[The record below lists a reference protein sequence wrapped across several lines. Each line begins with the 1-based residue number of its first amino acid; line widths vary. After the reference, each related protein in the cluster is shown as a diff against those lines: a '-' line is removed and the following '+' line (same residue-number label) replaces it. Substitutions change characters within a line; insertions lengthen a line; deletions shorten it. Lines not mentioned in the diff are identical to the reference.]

1 MPSHKKKCPTTLA
14 AVSLCLSL
22 VLGACGSV
30 SSAVPTAL
38 PPPVATPTVE
48 PQPGAQLFTTLG
60 CHGCHRSTR
69 VSTGPDLRGRFGQQQ
84 RLADGTT
91 VVTDEAY
98 LRAAILD
105 PTAQIV
111 AGYLPGMPA
120 YGDRISAAQLTA
132 LVQYLKAQ

>member
-1 MPSHKKKCPTTLA
+1 MPAHKKTYLTTCA

-22 VLGACGSV
+22 MLGACSGIP
-30 SSAVPTAL
+30 SATPSAL
-38 PPPVATPTVE
+38 PVPTPTVA

-69 VSTGPDLRGRFGQQQ
+69 VSTGPDLRGRFGRQQ
-84 RLADGTT
+84 RLTDGTT

-98 LRAAILD
+98 LRTAILD

-120 YGDRISAAQLTA
+120 YGNQISAAQLTE
-132 LVQYLKAQ
+132 LVLYLKAQ

>member
-1 MPSHKKKCPTTLA
+1 MPAYKKTCPTTLA

-22 VLGACGSV
+22 ALGACGGA
-30 SSAVPTAL
+30 SS
-38 PPPVATPTVE
+38 ATPTTTSPVSTATVV

-60 CHGCHRSTR
+60 CHGCHRPAGTG
-69 VSTGPDLRGRFGQQQ
+69 TGPDLRGRFGQQQ

-120 YGDRISAAQLTA
+120 YGNQISAAQLTE

>member
-1 MPSHKKKCPTTLA
+1 MPCHKKICPTTFA

-22 VLGACGSV
+22 VLGACGGAP
-30 SSAVPTAL
+30 SAAPTAL
-38 PPPVATPTVE
+38 PLPVSTPTVV
-48 PQPGAQLFTTLG
+48 PQPGAQLFTALG
-60 CHGCHRSTR
+60 CHGCHRPAGTG
-69 VSTGPDLRGRFGQQQ
+69 TGPDLRGRFGRQQ
-84 RLADGTT
+84 RLADGTS

-120 YGDRISAAQLTA
+120 YGNQISAAQLTE

>member
-1 MPSHKKKCPTTLA
+1 MPAHKKTYLTTCA

-22 VLGACGSV
+22 MLGACGSV
-30 SSAVPTAL
+30 PSAAPTAL
-38 PPPVATPTVE
+38 PSPVAVV

-60 CHGCHRSTR
+60 CHGCHRPTG
-69 VSTGPDLRGRFGQQQ
+69 VGTGPNLRGRFGQQQ

-120 YGDRISAAQLTA
+120 YGNQISAAQLTE